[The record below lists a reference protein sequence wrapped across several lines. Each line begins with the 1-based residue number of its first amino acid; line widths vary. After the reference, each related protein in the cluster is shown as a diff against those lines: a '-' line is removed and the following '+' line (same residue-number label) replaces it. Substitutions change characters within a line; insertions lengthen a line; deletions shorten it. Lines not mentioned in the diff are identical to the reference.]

1 MLKRLKEKTNDE
13 KMRNTMNKRI
23 NFIFGFIVFIFAIVV
38 LRLGYLQIA
47 QGSHYK
53 QLIKNDENITVN
65 ESVPRGRILD
75 RNGKVLVD
83 NASKMSITYTRN
95 RKTSQKEMLNTAKK
109 LTDLIKMDTDKIT
122 ERDKKDFWIQIYPSS
137 AKKLMRKEQLML
149 EDGSISQDQFDTQ
162 LRDKIGKKQLK
173 QLTKKDLQVLAI
185 YREMNAGSTLDP
197 QTIKNE
203 DVSEKEYAAVSQQ
216 LSKLPGVNTTMDWDR
231 KYPYGDTLRGI
242 FGDVSTSTEG
252 IPKELT
258 EQYLS
263 KGYSRNDRVGKSYLE
278 YQYEDVLKGTK
289 KQMKYTTDK
298 SGRVIS

>member
-1 MLKRLKEKTNDE
+1 
-13 KMRNTMNKRI
+13 MNKRI

-122 ERDKKDFWIQIYPSS
+122 ERDKKGFWIQMYPSS

-162 LRDKIGKKQLK
+162 LRDKIGKK
-173 QLTKKDLQVLAI
+173 
-185 YREMNAGSTLDP
+185 
-197 QTIKNE
+197 TIKT
-203 DVSEKEYAAVSQQ
+203 
-216 LSKLPGVNTTMDWDR
+216 VN
-231 KYPYGDTLRGI
+231 
-242 FGDVSTSTEG
+242 
-252 IPKELT
+252 
-258 EQYLS
+258 
-263 KGYSRNDRVGKSYLE
+263 
-278 YQYEDVLKGTK
+278 
-289 KQMKYTTDK
+289 
-298 SGRVIS
+298 

>member
-1 MLKRLKEKTNDE
+1 MLKRLKEKSNDE

-122 ERDKKDFWIQIYPSS
+122 ERDKKDFFI
-137 AKKLMRKEQLML
+137 
-149 EDGSISQDQFDTQ
+149 
-162 LRDKIGKKQLK
+162 
-173 QLTKKDLQVLAI
+173 
-185 YREMNAGSTLDP
+185 
-197 QTIKNE
+197 
-203 DVSEKEYAAVSQQ
+203 
-216 LSKLPGVNTTMDWDR
+216 
-231 KYPYGDTLRGI
+231 
-242 FGDVSTSTEG
+242 
-252 IPKELT
+252 
-258 EQYLS
+258 
-263 KGYSRNDRVGKSYLE
+263 
-278 YQYEDVLKGTK
+278 
-289 KQMKYTTDK
+289 
-298 SGRVIS
+298 

>member
-1 MLKRLKEKTNDE
+1 MLKRLKEKSNDE

-122 ERDKKDFWIQIYPSS
+122 ERDK
-137 AKKLMRKEQLML
+137 R
-149 EDGSISQDQFDTQ
+149 
-162 LRDKIGKKQLK
+162 
-173 QLTKKDLQVLAI
+173 
-185 YREMNAGSTLDP
+185 
-197 QTIKNE
+197 
-203 DVSEKEYAAVSQQ
+203 
-216 LSKLPGVNTTMDWDR
+216 
-231 KYPYGDTLRGI
+231 I
-242 FGDVSTSTEG
+242 FGFKC
-252 IPKELT
+252 IRHL
-258 EQYLS
+258 L
-263 KGYSRNDRVGKSYLE
+263 KS
-278 YQYEDVLKGTK
+278 
-289 KQMKYTTDK
+289 
-298 SGRVIS
+298 